1 MLVFEDKGPV
11 TSEKEHRRGEWAG
24 PTLHKRS
31 PTESSSSEAIYKTR
45 WQRQTELVFAQRK
58 VNLFSALTCPAQIL
72 SAASAQEE
80 RSLTER
86 QKHRSQDAPS
96 PLPLLL
102 KGTRPRGQAV
112 SSRTARWSSRW
123 SLHIYTETYM
133 KLCNRLTLL
142 QSESQIKKGGQAIL
156 VMRSFMIPLAY
167 IFFFFY
173 CNGKLKGFF

>member
-58 VNLFSALTCPAQIL
+58 VNLLSALTCPAQIL
-72 SAASAQEE
+72 SVASAQEE

-112 SSRTARWSSRW
+112 GSRTARLAGVFIQRHIWSCAIVWPSF
-123 SLHIYTETYM
+123 SLKVID
-133 KLCNRLTLL
+133 
-142 QSESQIKKGGQAIL
+142 
-156 VMRSFMIPLAY
+156 
-167 IFFFFY
+167 
-173 CNGKLKGFF
+173 